1 MTIKSVVFCKPA
13 CFQARFRDDD
23 SMAGSYKLN
32 GPVTLTEAQVLALH
46 HELREMRHDV
56 NGRLANIVA
65 AAELV
70 RLHPERA
77 EERIRVLMEQPLQA
91 AEAISKYSRAFEE
104 IFGLTRGSQG

>member
-1 MTIKSVVFCKPA
+1 
-13 CFQARFRDDD
+13 
-23 SMAGSYKLN
+23 MAGSYKLN
-32 GPVTLTEAQVLALH
+32 GPVTLTEAQILALH

-70 RLHPERA
+70 RLRPDKA

-91 AEAISKYSRAFEE
+91 ADAISKFSHAFEVA
-104 IFGLTRGSQG
+104 FGLLRDA